1 MEKRY
6 LGRGHPA
13 KSPPPSPET
22 DKRTLQMIMAP
33 RPVPVS
39 DFFVGQTCAYHQVID
54 DALVR
59 GYADLTGDHNK
70 IHVDDAFARKTKFGR
85 RIAHGGIMF
94 GMISKVLGGEMPGL
108 GTVYLSQLV
117 NFHAPVFIDDTVT
130 LVATITALLPKH
142 VAKINTIITKQ
153 TGEIVVDGVSTVKLP
168 GWLMKA

>member
-1 MEKRY
+1 MF
-6 LGRGHPA
+6 
-13 KSPPPSPET
+13 
-22 DKRTLQMIMAP
+22 MAP

-39 DFFVGQTCAYHQVID
+39 DYFVGQTCTYHQLVD

-70 IHVDDAFARKTKFGR
+70 IHVDDVFAKKTKFGK

-94 GMISKVLGGEMPGL
+94 GMISKVLGGQMPGL

-117 NFHAPVFIDDTVT
+117 NFHAPVFINDTVT
-130 LVATITALLPKH
+130 LVCTISTLLPKH
-142 VAKINTIITKQ
+142 VAKITTIMTKQ
-153 TGEIVVDGVSTVKLP
+153 TGEVVVDGVCTVKLP

>member
-1 MEKRY
+1 MF
-6 LGRGHPA
+6 
-13 KSPPPSPET
+13 
-22 DKRTLQMIMAP
+22 MAP

-39 DFFVGQTCAYHQVID
+39 DFVVGQTCTYHQLVD

-70 IHVDDAFARKTKFGR
+70 IHVDDVFAKKTKFGR

-117 NFHAPVFIDDTVT
+117 NFHAPVFINDTVT
-130 LVATITALLPKH
+130 LVCTISALLPKH
-142 VAKINTIITKQ
+142 VAKITTIMTKQ
-153 TGEIVVDGVSTVKLP
+153 TGEVVVDGVCTVKLP
-168 GWLMKA
+168 GWLMKKV

>member
-1 MEKRY
+1 MFT
-6 LGRGHPA
+6 A
-13 KSPPPSPET
+13 
-22 DKRTLQMIMAP
+22 A
-33 RPVPVS
+33 RPVPAS
-39 DFFVGQTCAYHQVID
+39 DFVVGQTRTYHQLVD

-70 IHVDDAFARKTKFGR
+70 IHVDDVFAKKTKFGR

-117 NFHAPVFIDDTVT
+117 NFHAPVFINDTVT

-142 VAKINTIITKQ
+142 VAKINTIMTKQ
-153 TGEIVVDGVSTVKLP
+153 TGEVVVDGVCTVKLP